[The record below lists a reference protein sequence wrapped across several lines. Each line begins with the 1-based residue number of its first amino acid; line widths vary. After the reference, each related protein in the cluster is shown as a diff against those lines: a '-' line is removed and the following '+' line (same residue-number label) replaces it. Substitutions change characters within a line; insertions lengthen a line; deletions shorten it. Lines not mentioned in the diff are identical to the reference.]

1 MIKSIDQPI
10 SHYRATVFPGFITAA
25 ILLILDISSRC
36 SSSSRSHSLVSRI
49 EDKARVSDIKEN
61 RGEDDHTAGKRS
73 QPSNLSGGTRQLS
86 RTYTLSNP
94 INAPSS

>member
-1 MIKSIDQPI
+1 
-10 SHYRATVFPGFITAA
+10 
-25 ILLILDISSRC
+25 
-36 SSSSRSHSLVSRI
+36 
-49 EDKARVSDIKEN
+49 VSDVQEN

-73 QPSNLSGGTRQLS
+73 QPSNPSGGTRQLS